1 MIERFK
7 KRVEKKI
14 NDNFLKHATM
24 TQKKALNQLEEY
36 CRVNNMHLINSTFIK
51 GAYALVIH
59 DAPGEWVQ
67 GVANM
72 PCRRLSG
79 YLTPKELLLW
89 LDGYHAGLQANKNK

>member
-1 MIERFK
+1 
-7 KRVEKKI
+7 
-14 NDNFLKHATM
+14 M

-59 DAPGEWVQ
+59 DSPGEWVQ

>member
-1 MIERFK
+1 
-7 KRVEKKI
+7 
-14 NDNFLKHATM
+14 M

-79 YLTPKELLLW
+79 YLTQKELLLW

>member
-1 MIERFK
+1 LQGEQYAPYKFNLYK
-7 KRVEKKI
+7 
-14 NDNFLKHATM
+14 
-24 TQKKALNQLEEY
+24 
-36 CRVNNMHLINSTFIK
+36 S
-51 GAYALVIH
+51 AYALVIH

>member
-1 MIERFK
+1 
-7 KRVEKKI
+7 
-14 NDNFLKHATM
+14 M

-67 GVANM
+67 GVANL
-72 PCRRLSG
+72 PPFERIFNPER
-79 YLTPKELLLW
+79 
-89 LDGYHAGLQANKNK
+89 AAFVA

>member
-1 MIERFK
+1 
-7 KRVEKKI
+7 
-14 NDNFLKHATM
+14 M

-67 GVANM
+67 GCGKHALPPFERIFNPERAAFVA
-72 PCRRLSG
+72 
-79 YLTPKELLLW
+79 
-89 LDGYHAGLQANKNK
+89 